1 MEKGFVF
8 LDEVIPGIRW
18 DAKYATWDNFTGKP
32 VDGYEVNRIVVAK
45 EMADALA
52 EVQKEANQM
61 GYGLLVWDSYRP
73 QRAVNCFLR
82 WAAEP
87 EDGRRKEIHY
97 PNIKREELLSK
108 GYVAAKS
115 SHSRG
120 SAVDLT
126 LYSVKSHHTCKDVS
140 KEEYENRQL
149 LCGLMTRHGFVP
161 FENEWWHYNLK
172 KEPYPETY
180 FDFPLSGS
188 SSDEMV

>member
-1 MEKGFVF
+1 
-8 LDEVIPGIRW
+8 
-18 DAKYATWDNFTGKP
+18 
-32 VDGYEVNRIVVAK
+32 
-45 EMADALA
+45 
-52 EVQKEANQM
+52 M

-126 LYSVKSHHTCKDVS
+126 LYSLKTNEILQMGTCFDFMDVKSHHTCKDVS